1 MTNKELFKQAIAEAK
16 TIREAALVNAK
27 AALEE
32 TLTPHLQS
40 MLASKL
46 EEMAKDEDEIKEEIE
61 EVETFHE
68 ENMEEELNLDEFLA
82 ELELEEG
89 SDEEIDEVTGASG
102 GYDPSN
108 AAGAGLENIIN
119 GIKSLIKKG
128 GPMAKKAYAELEKL
142 GAAAASGMREG
153 MEEIDEMTG
162 ASSGYDPSNAAGAG
176 LENLINS
183 IKALIK
189 KGGPLAKKAYAELEK
204 LGAGAAAGMREGKEE
219 TEEEMEDETS
229 EEEMS
234 VADLSI
240 EDLKDIIK
248 DIVDSEL
255 GAEEGTEDE
264 EEMMDDDAVE
274 LDGTEEESEE
284 SEDEINLEE
293 LLAELDAL
301 DENEATEDVVDEA
314 KKAKKDEKE
323 LDEAIATIETL
334 RNELNEVNLLN
345 AKLLYVNKI
354 FKAKNLSEDNKI
366 KVINAFDKAS
376 TPNEAKLV
384 FEALNESLEAKESS
398 KGMVK
403 EGIIK
408 GFASK
413 PAGNAPS
420 KQIVETNEQISRFQK
435 LAGITKY

>member
-46 EEMAKDEDEIKEEIE
+46 EEMAKDDEDVKEEIE
-61 EVETFHE
+61 EVETFNG

-108 AAGAGLENIIN
+108 AAGAGLENLIN
-119 GIKSLIKKG
+119 GIKS
-128 GPMAKKAYAELEKL
+128 
-142 GAAAASGMREG
+142 
-153 MEEIDEMTG
+153 
-162 ASSGYDPSNAAGAG
+162 
-176 LENLINS
+176 
-183 IKALIK
+183 LIK

-219 TEEEMEDETS
+219 TEEETEDEMS
-229 EEEMS
+229 DEETS

-255 GAEEGTEDE
+255 GAEGAEDE
-264 EEMMDDDAVE
+264 EEMMDGDAVE
-274 LDGTEEESEE
+274 MDGTEEPEM

-323 LDEAIATIETL
+323 LDEAVATIKTL
-334 RNELNEVNLLN
+334 RTELNEVNLLN

-366 KVINAFDKAS
+366 KVINAFDKAT

-384 FEALNESLEAKESS
+384 FEALNESLEAKETS
-398 KGMVK
+398 KSMVK

>member
-46 EEMAKDEDEIKEEIE
+46 EEMAKDEDEVKEEIE
-61 EVETFHE
+61 EVETSHE

-89 SDEEIDEVTGASG
+89 SDEEIDEVTGAS
-102 GYDPSN
+102 
-108 AAGAGLENIIN
+108 
-119 GIKSLIKKG
+119 
-128 GPMAKKAYAELEKL
+128 
-142 GAAAASGMREG
+142 
-153 MEEIDEMTG
+153 
-162 ASSGYDPSNAAGAG
+162 SGYDPSNAAGAG
-176 LENLINS
+176 LENLING
-183 IKALIK
+183 IKSLIK
-189 KGGPLAKKAYAELEK
+189 KGGPMAKKAYAELEK

-219 TEEEMEDETS
+219 TEEETEEETS
-229 EEEMS
+229 EEEVS

-255 GAEEGTEDE
+255 EAEEAEGEE
-264 EEMMDDDAVE
+264 EEMMGDDAVE
-274 LDGTEEESEE
+274 LDGTEEPET

-301 DENEATEDVVDEA
+301 DTNEAAEDVVDEA

-323 LDEAIATIETL
+323 LDEAVATIETL
-334 RNELNEVNLLN
+334 RAELNEVNLLN

-366 KVINAFDKAS
+366 KVINAFDKAT

-384 FEALNESLEAKESS
+384 FEALNETLEAKETS

>member
-1 MTNKELFKQAIAEAK
+1 LFKQAIAEAK

-46 EEMAKDEDEIKEEIE
+46 EEMAKDEDEMKEEIE
-61 EVETFHE
+61 EAAPTYEE
-68 ENMEEELNLDEFLA
+68 EGKENMDEELNLDEFLA

-89 SDEEIDEVTGASG
+89 SDEEINEA
-102 GYDPSN
+102 
-108 AAGAGLENIIN
+108 
-119 GIKSLIKKG
+119 
-128 GPMAKKAYAELEKL
+128 
-142 GAAAASGMREG
+142 
-153 MEEIDEMTG
+153 
-162 ASSGYDPSNAAGAG
+162 
-176 LENLINS
+176 
-183 IKALIK
+183 
-189 KGGPLAKKAYAELEK
+189 
-204 LGAGAAAGMREGKEE
+204 KEE
-219 TEEEMEDETS
+219 EESEESEEPTEDEESEEGEEEEMA
-229 EEEMS
+229 

-240 EDLKDIIK
+240 EDLKNIIK

-255 GAEEGTEDE
+255 EAEEAETEDE
-264 EEMMDDDAVE
+264 ENAEYQANDTGNNEDLVDLEGGA
-274 LDGTEEESEE
+274 G

-301 DENEATEDVVDEA
+301 DEKEA
-314 KKAKKDEKE
+314 KDKDDTMYEAKDEDEKDE
-323 LDEAIATIETL
+323 MKEAIETIEAL
-334 RNELNEVNLLN
+334 RHELNEVNLLN

-354 FKAKNLSEDNKI
+354 FKSKNLSEDNKI

-384 FEALNESLEAKESS
+384 FEALNESLDAKETKSV
-398 KGMVK
+398 VK

-420 KQIVETNEQISRFQK
+420 KQIVEINEHMARMQK

>member
-46 EEMAKDEDEIKEEIE
+46 EEMAKDDDEIKEEIE
-61 EVETFHE
+61 EVETSHE

-89 SDEEIDEVTGASG
+89 SDEEIDEVTGASS

-153 MEEIDEMTG
+153 
-162 ASSGYDPSNAAGAG
+162 
-176 LENLINS
+176 
-183 IKALIK
+183 
-189 KGGPLAKKAYAELEK
+189 
-204 LGAGAAAGMREGKEE
+204 KEE
-219 TEEEMEDETS
+219 TEEETEEMP
-229 EEEMS
+229 EEETS

-255 GAEEGTEDE
+255 EGGEGEAGEE
-264 EEMMDDDAVE
+264 EEMMGDDAVE
-274 LDGTEEESEE
+274 LDGTKGPET

-301 DENEATEDVVDEA
+301 DKNEVDGDAVYEA
-314 KKAKKDEKE
+314 KKVKKDEKE
-323 LDEAIATIETL
+323 LDEAVATIETL
-334 RNELNEVNLLN
+334 RTELNEINLLN

-366 KVINAFDKAS
+366 KVINAFDKAT

-398 KGMVK
+398 KSIVK

-413 PAGNAPS
+413 PAGNSPS
-420 KQIVETNEQISRFQK
+420 KQIVETNDQITRFQK

>member
-46 EEMAKDEDEIKEEIE
+46 EEMAKDDEDVKEEIE
-61 EVETFHE
+61 EVETFNE

-89 SDEEIDEVTGASG
+89 SDEEIDEVTGASS

-153 MEEIDEMTG
+153 
-162 ASSGYDPSNAAGAG
+162 
-176 LENLINS
+176 
-183 IKALIK
+183 
-189 KGGPLAKKAYAELEK
+189 
-204 LGAGAAAGMREGKEE
+204 KEE
-219 TEEEMEDETS
+219 TDGEMEDETS

-234 VADLSI
+234 VADLTI

-255 GAEEGTEDE
+255 DAEGAEGE
-264 EEMMDDDAVE
+264 EEMMDGDAVE
-274 LDGTEEESEE
+274 MDGGEPEM
-284 SEDEINLEE
+284 SEDEIDLEE

-301 DENEATEDVVDEA
+301 DTNEADEDAVYEA

-323 LDEAIATIETL
+323 LDEAVATIETL

-366 KVINAFDKAS
+366 KVINAFDKAT

-384 FEALNESLEAKESS
+384 FEALNESLEAKETS

>member
-46 EEMAKDEDEIKEEIE
+46 EEMAKDEDEVKEEIE

-102 GYDPSN
+102 GYDPSM

-142 GAAAASGMREG
+142 AAASTSKMGPH
-153 MEEIDEMTG
+153 
-162 ASSGYDPSNAAGAG
+162 SGSDFSARN
-176 LENLINS
+176 
-183 IKALIK
+183 
-189 KGGPLAKKAYAELEK
+189 
-204 LGAGAAAGMREGKEE
+204 EGKEE
-219 TEEEMEDETS
+219 TEEETEEMP

-255 GAEEGTEDE
+255 EGGEGEAEGE
-264 EEMMDDDAVE
+264 EEMMGDDEVEVDAE
-274 LDGTEEESEE
+274 PEMA
-284 SEDEINLEE
+284 EDEINLEE

-301 DENEATEDVVDEA
+301 DTNEAAEDVVDEA

-323 LDEAIATIETL
+323 LDEAVATIETL
-334 RNELNEVNLLN
+334 RAELNEVNLLN

-366 KVINAFDKAS
+366 KVINAFDKAT

-384 FEALNESLEAKESS
+384 FEALNESLEAKETS
-398 KGMVK
+398 KSMVK

>member
-61 EVETFHE
+61 EVETSHE
-68 ENMEEELNLDEFLA
+68 ESMEEELNLDEFLA

-89 SDEEIDEVTGASG
+89 SDEEIDEVTGAS
-102 GYDPSN
+102 
-108 AAGAGLENIIN
+108 
-119 GIKSLIKKG
+119 
-128 GPMAKKAYAELEKL
+128 
-142 GAAAASGMREG
+142 
-153 MEEIDEMTG
+153 
-162 ASSGYDPSNAAGAG
+162 SGYDPSNAAGAG
-176 LENLINS
+176 LENLING
-183 IKALIK
+183 IKSLIK

-219 TEEEMEDETS
+219 TEEETEDETS
-229 EEEMS
+229 EEETS

-255 GAEEGTEDE
+255 GAEGAEDV
-264 EEMMDDDAVE
+264 EEMMGDDAVE
-274 LDGTEEESEE
+274 LDGTEEEVES

-323 LDEAIATIETL
+323 LDEAVATIETL

>member
-46 EEMAKDEDEIKEEIE
+46 EEMAKDDDEIKEEIE
-61 EVETFHE
+61 EVETFNE

-89 SDEEIDEVTGASG
+89 SDEEIDEVTGASS

-153 MEEIDEMTG
+153 
-162 ASSGYDPSNAAGAG
+162 
-176 LENLINS
+176 
-183 IKALIK
+183 
-189 KGGPLAKKAYAELEK
+189 
-204 LGAGAAAGMREGKEE
+204 KEE
-219 TEEEMEDETS
+219 TDGEMEDETS

-234 VADLSI
+234 VADLTI

-255 GAEEGTEDE
+255 DAEGAEGE

-274 LDGTEEESEE
+274 MDGGEPEM
-284 SEDEINLEE
+284 SEDEIDLEE

-301 DENEATEDVVDEA
+301 DTNEADEDAVYEA

-323 LDEAIATIETL
+323 LDEAVATIETL

-366 KVINAFDKAS
+366 KVINAFDKAT

-384 FEALNESLEAKESS
+384 FEALNESLEAKETS

>member
-61 EVETFHE
+61 EVETSHE

-102 GYDPSN
+102 GYDPSR

-153 MEEIDEMTG
+153 
-162 ASSGYDPSNAAGAG
+162 
-176 LENLINS
+176 
-183 IKALIK
+183 
-189 KGGPLAKKAYAELEK
+189 
-204 LGAGAAAGMREGKEE
+204 KEE
-219 TEEEMEDETS
+219 TEEETEEMP
-229 EEEMS
+229 EEETS

-255 GAEEGTEDE
+255 EGGEGEAGEE
-264 EEMMDDDAVE
+264 EEMMGDDAVE
-274 LDGTEEESEE
+274 LDGTEEPET

-301 DENEATEDVVDEA
+301 DTNEAAEDVVDEA

-323 LDEAIATIETL
+323 LDEAIATIKTL
-334 RNELNEVNLLN
+334 RTELNEVNLLN

-366 KVINAFDKAS
+366 KVINAFDKAT

-384 FEALNESLEAKESS
+384 FEALNESLEAKETS

>member
-61 EVETFHE
+61 EVETSHE

-102 GYDPSN
+102 GYDPSM

-153 MEEIDEMTG
+153 
-162 ASSGYDPSNAAGAG
+162 
-176 LENLINS
+176 
-183 IKALIK
+183 
-189 KGGPLAKKAYAELEK
+189 
-204 LGAGAAAGMREGKEE
+204 KEE
-219 TEEEMEDETS
+219 TEEETEEMP
-229 EEEMS
+229 EEETS

-255 GAEEGTEDE
+255 EGGEGEAGEE
-264 EEMMDDDAVE
+264 EEMMGDDAVE
-274 LDGTEEESEE
+274 LDGTEEPET

-301 DENEATEDVVDEA
+301 DTNEAAEDVVDEA

-323 LDEAIATIETL
+323 LDEAIATIKTL
-334 RNELNEVNLLN
+334 RTELNEVNLLN

-366 KVINAFDKAS
+366 KVINAFDKAT

-384 FEALNESLEAKESS
+384 FEALNESLEAKETS

>member
-61 EVETFHE
+61 EVETSHE

-89 SDEEIDEVTGASG
+89 SDEEIDEVTGAS
-102 GYDPSN
+102 
-108 AAGAGLENIIN
+108 
-119 GIKSLIKKG
+119 
-128 GPMAKKAYAELEKL
+128 
-142 GAAAASGMREG
+142 
-153 MEEIDEMTG
+153 
-162 ASSGYDPSNAAGAG
+162 SGYDPSNAAGAG
-176 LENLINS
+176 LENLING
-183 IKALIK
+183 IKSLIK

-219 TEEEMEDETS
+219 TEEETEEETS

-255 GAEEGTEDE
+255 GAEEGAEDE

-274 LDGTEEESEE
+274 LDGTEEEVET

-314 KKAKKDEKE
+314 KKVKKDEKE
-323 LDEAIATIETL
+323 LDEAVATIETL

-384 FEALNESLEAKESS
+384 FEALNESLEAKETS

>member
-46 EEMAKDEDEIKEEIE
+46 EEMAKDDDEIKEEIE
-61 EVETFHE
+61 EVETSHE

-128 GPMAKKAYAELEKL
+128 GPLAKKAYAELEKL
-142 GAAAASGMREG
+142 GAGAAAGMREG

-189 KGGPLAKKAYAELEK
+189 KGGPMAKKAYAELEK
-204 LGAGAAAGMREGKEE
+204 LGAGAAAGMREGNEE
-219 TEEEMEDETS
+219 TEEEMEDEES
-229 EEEMS
+229 EESMS

-255 GAEEGTEDE
+255 GAEGAED

-274 LDGTEEESEE
+274 LDGEEEPETSE
-284 SEDEINLEE
+284 EDEINLEE

-301 DENEATEDVVDEA
+301 DKDEVDEDAMYEA
-314 KKAKKDEKE
+314 KKVKKDEKE

-334 RNELNEVNLLN
+334 RTELNEINLLN

-366 KVINAFDKAS
+366 KVINAFDRAT

-398 KGMVK
+398 KSIVK

-413 PAGNAPS
+413 PAGNSPS
-420 KQIVETNEQISRFQK
+420 KQIVETNDQISRFQK

>member
-46 EEMAKDEDEIKEEIE
+46 EEMAKDEDEEPIAETQDADANENGEKIEEEISLDE
-61 EVETFHE
+61 EF
-68 ENMEEELNLDEFLA
+68 NLDEFLA

-89 SDEEIDEVTGASG
+89 SEDEINEAKEDEESE
-102 GYDPSN
+102 
-108 AAGAGLENIIN
+108 
-119 GIKSLIKKG
+119 
-128 GPMAKKAYAELEKL
+128 
-142 GAAAASGMREG
+142 
-153 MEEIDEMTG
+153 
-162 ASSGYDPSNAAGAG
+162 
-176 LENLINS
+176 
-183 IKALIK
+183 
-189 KGGPLAKKAYAELEK
+189 
-204 LGAGAAAGMREGKEE
+204 EE
-219 TEEEMEDETS
+219 TEEEPTEDEESKEGES
-229 EEEMS
+229 EETS

-255 GAEEGTEDE
+255 EAEEAETEEDE
-264 EEMMDDDAVE
+264 NAEEIDINDAGNGDDSMGMDGA
-274 LDGTEEESEE
+274 G

-301 DENEATEDVVDEA
+301 DEEKSEEDENMQYEA

-334 RNELNEVNLLN
+334 RTELNEVNLLN

-366 KVINAFDKAS
+366 KVINAFDKAT

-420 KQIVETNEQISRFQK
+420 KQIVEINEHMARMQK

>member
-46 EEMAKDEDEIKEEIE
+46 EEMAKDDEGKEEID
-61 EVETFHE
+61 EVETSYE

-153 MEEIDEMTG
+153 
-162 ASSGYDPSNAAGAG
+162 
-176 LENLINS
+176 
-183 IKALIK
+183 
-189 KGGPLAKKAYAELEK
+189 
-204 LGAGAAAGMREGKEE
+204 KEE
-219 TEEEMEDETS
+219 TEEETEEMP
-229 EEEMS
+229 EEETS
-234 VADLSI
+234 VADLTI

-255 GAEEGTEDE
+255 EGGEGEAGEE
-264 EEMMDDDAVE
+264 EEMMGDDAVE
-274 LDGTEEESEE
+274 LDGTEEPET

-301 DENEATEDVVDEA
+301 DTNEATEDVVGEA

-323 LDEAIATIETL
+323 LDEAVATIKTL
-334 RNELNEVNLLN
+334 RTELNEVNLLN

-366 KVINAFDKAS
+366 KVINAFDKAT

-398 KGMVK
+398 KSMVK

>member
-46 EEMAKDEDEIKEEIE
+46 EEMAKDDEDVKEEIE
-61 EVETFHE
+61 EVETFNE

-119 GIKSLIKKG
+119 GIKS
-128 GPMAKKAYAELEKL
+128 
-142 GAAAASGMREG
+142 
-153 MEEIDEMTG
+153 
-162 ASSGYDPSNAAGAG
+162 
-176 LENLINS
+176 
-183 IKALIK
+183 LIK

-255 GAEEGTEDE
+255 GAEGAED

-274 LDGTEEESEE
+274 LDGTEEPEM

-323 LDEAIATIETL
+323 LDEAVATIKTL

-384 FEALNESLEAKESS
+384 FEALNESLEAKETS

-413 PAGNAPS
+413 PAGNSPS

>member
-46 EEMAKDEDEIKEEIE
+46 EEMAKDDEDVKEEIE
-61 EVETFHE
+61 EVAPSYE

-89 SDEEIDEVTGASG
+89 SDEEIDEVTGASS

-153 MEEIDEMTG
+153 
-162 ASSGYDPSNAAGAG
+162 
-176 LENLINS
+176 
-183 IKALIK
+183 
-189 KGGPLAKKAYAELEK
+189 
-204 LGAGAAAGMREGKEE
+204 KEE
-219 TEEEMEDETS
+219 TDGEMEDETS

-234 VADLSI
+234 VADLTI

-255 GAEEGTEDE
+255 DAEGAEGE
-264 EEMMDDDAVE
+264 EEMIDDDAVE
-274 LDGTEEESEE
+274 MDGGEPEM

-301 DENEATEDVVDEA
+301 DTNEADEDAVYEA

-323 LDEAIATIETL
+323 LDEAVATIKTL

-366 KVINAFDKAS
+366 KVINAFDRAT

-420 KQIVETNEQISRFQK
+420 KQIVETNDQISRFQK

>member
-46 EEMAKDEDEIKEEIE
+46 EEMAKDDEDVKEEIE
-61 EVETFHE
+61 EVAPSYG

-89 SDEEIDEVTGASG
+89 SDEEIDEVTGASS

-153 MEEIDEMTG
+153 
-162 ASSGYDPSNAAGAG
+162 
-176 LENLINS
+176 
-183 IKALIK
+183 
-189 KGGPLAKKAYAELEK
+189 
-204 LGAGAAAGMREGKEE
+204 KEE

-229 EEEMS
+229 EEETS

-255 GAEEGTEDE
+255 GAEGAEDE
-264 EEMMDDDAVE
+264 EEMMDGDAVE
-274 LDGTEEESEE
+274 MDSTEEPEM

-301 DENEATEDVVDEA
+301 DTNEADEDAVYEA

-323 LDEAIATIETL
+323 LDEAVATIKTL
-334 RNELNEVNLLN
+334 RTELNEVNLLN

-366 KVINAFDKAS
+366 KVINAFDKAT

-384 FEALNESLEAKESS
+384 FEALNESLEAKETS
-398 KGMVK
+398 KSMVK

>member
-1 MTNKELFKQAIAEAK
+1 
-16 TIREAALVNAK
+16 
-27 AALEE
+27 
-32 TLTPHLQS
+32 
-40 MLASKL
+40 
-46 EEMAKDEDEIKEEIE
+46 MAKDEDEIKEEIE
-61 EVETFHE
+61 EVETFNE

-89 SDEEIDEVTGASG
+89 SDEEIDEVTGAS
-102 GYDPSN
+102 
-108 AAGAGLENIIN
+108 
-119 GIKSLIKKG
+119 
-128 GPMAKKAYAELEKL
+128 
-142 GAAAASGMREG
+142 
-153 MEEIDEMTG
+153 
-162 ASSGYDPSNAAGAG
+162 SGYDPSNAAGAG
-176 LENLINS
+176 LENLING
-183 IKALIK
+183 IKSLIK

-229 EEEMS
+229 EEETS

-255 GAEEGTEDE
+255 GAEGAEDE
-264 EEMMDDDAVE
+264 EEMMGDDAVE
-274 LDGTEEESEE
+274 LDGTEEETEA

-323 LDEAIATIETL
+323 LDEAVATIKTL

-384 FEALNESLEAKESS
+384 FEALNESLEAKETS

>member
-46 EEMAKDEDEIKEEIE
+46 EEMAKDDDEIKEEIE
-61 EVETFHE
+61 EVETSHE

-128 GPMAKKAYAELEKL
+128 GPLAKKAYAELEKL
-142 GAAAASGMREG
+142 GAGAAAGMREG

-189 KGGPLAKKAYAELEK
+189 KGGPMAKKAYAELEK
-204 LGAGAAAGMREGKEE
+204 LGAGAAAGMREGNEE
-219 TEEEMEDETS
+219 TEEEMEDEES
-229 EEEMS
+229 EESMS

-255 GAEEGTEDE
+255 GAEGAED

-274 LDGTEEESEE
+274 LDGEEEPETSE
-284 SEDEINLEE
+284 EDEINLEE

-301 DENEATEDVVDEA
+301 DKNEVDEDAVYEA
-314 KKAKKDEKE
+314 KKVKKDEKE

-334 RNELNEVNLLN
+334 RTELNEINLLN

-366 KVINAFDKAS
+366 KVINAFDRAT

-398 KGMVK
+398 KSIVK

-413 PAGNAPS
+413 PAGNSPS
-420 KQIVETNEQISRFQK
+420 KQIVETNDQISRFQK

>member
-46 EEMAKDEDEIKEEIE
+46 EEMAKDEDEVKEEIE
-61 EVETFHE
+61 EVAPSYE

-89 SDEEIDEVTGASG
+89 SEEDINEADEV
-102 GYDPSN
+102 
-108 AAGAGLENIIN
+108 
-119 GIKSLIKKG
+119 
-128 GPMAKKAYAELEKL
+128 
-142 GAAAASGMREG
+142 
-153 MEEIDEMTG
+153 DEVTG

-176 LENLINS
+176 LENLING
-183 IKALIK
+183 IKSLIK
-189 KGGPLAKKAYAELEK
+189 KGGPIAKKAYAELEK

-219 TEEEMEDETS
+219 TEEETEEETS
-229 EEEMS
+229 EEEVS

-255 GAEEGTEDE
+255 EGGEGEAGEE
-264 EEMMDDDAVE
+264 EEMMGDDAVE
-274 LDGTEEESEE
+274 LDGTEEPET

-301 DENEATEDVVDEA
+301 DTNEAAEDVVDEA

-323 LDEAIATIETL
+323 LDEAVATIETL
-334 RNELNEVNLLN
+334 RAELNEVNLLN

-366 KVINAFDKAS
+366 KVINAFDKAT

-384 FEALNESLEAKESS
+384 FEALNESLEAKETS

>member
-61 EVETFHE
+61 EVETSHE

-219 TEEEMEDETS
+219 TEEEIEDEES
-229 EEEMS
+229 EESMS

-255 GAEEGTEDE
+255 GAEGAED

-274 LDGTEEESEE
+274 LDGEEEPET

-301 DENEATEDVVDEA
+301 DKNEVDEDAVYEA
-314 KKAKKDEKE
+314 KKVKKDEKE
-323 LDEAIATIETL
+323 LDEAIATIKTL
-334 RNELNEVNLLN
+334 RTELNEINLLN

-366 KVINAFDKAS
+366 KVINAFDRAT

-398 KGMVK
+398 KSIVK

-420 KQIVETNEQISRFQK
+420 KQIVETNDQISRFQK

>member
-46 EEMAKDEDEIKEEIE
+46 EEMAKDDDEIKEEIE
-61 EVETFHE
+61 EVETFNE

-89 SDEEIDEVTGASG
+89 SDEEIDEVTGASS

-153 MEEIDEMTG
+153 
-162 ASSGYDPSNAAGAG
+162 
-176 LENLINS
+176 
-183 IKALIK
+183 
-189 KGGPLAKKAYAELEK
+189 
-204 LGAGAAAGMREGKEE
+204 KEE

-229 EEEMS
+229 EEETS

-255 GAEEGTEDE
+255 GAEGAEDE

-274 LDGTEEESEE
+274 MDGGEPEM

-301 DENEATEDVVDEA
+301 DTNEADEDAVYEA

-323 LDEAIATIETL
+323 LDEAVATIKTL

-366 KVINAFDKAS
+366 KVINAFDKAT

-384 FEALNESLEAKESS
+384 FEALNESLEAKETS
-398 KGMVK
+398 KSMVK

>member
-61 EVETFHE
+61 EVVAE
-68 ENMEEELNLDEFLA
+68 EGTTEIMDEELNLDEFLA

-89 SDEEIDEVTGASG
+89 SDEEINEAKEEEESEEPTEDEES
-102 GYDPSN
+102 
-108 AAGAGLENIIN
+108 E
-119 GIKSLIKKG
+119 
-128 GPMAKKAYAELEKL
+128 
-142 GAAAASGMREG
+142 EG
-153 MEEIDEMTG
+153 E
-162 ASSGYDPSNAAGAG
+162 
-176 LENLINS
+176 
-183 IKALIK
+183 
-189 KGGPLAKKAYAELEK
+189 
-204 LGAGAAAGMREGKEE
+204 EE
-219 TEEEMEDETS
+219 TEDEDV
-229 EEEMS
+229 S

-240 EDLKDIIK
+240 EDLKNIIK
-248 DIVDSEL
+248 DIVDTEL
-255 GAEEGTEDE
+255 EAEEAETAGDENAEDAMDMGD
-264 EEMMDDDAVE
+264 EMAPE
-274 LDGTEEESEE
+274 AGA
-284 SEDEINLEE
+284 EDEINLEE

-301 DENEATEDVVDEA
+301 DEKEA
-314 KKAKKDEKE
+314 KEDEDMKYEAKDEDEKDE
-323 LDEAIATIETL
+323 MKEAIETIEAL
-334 RNELNEVNLLN
+334 RHELNEVNLLN

-354 FKAKNLSEDNKI
+354 FKSKNLSEDNKI

-384 FEALNESLEAKESS
+384 FEALNESLDAKETKSV
-398 KGMVK
+398 VK

-420 KQIVETNEQISRFQK
+420 KQIVEINEHMARMQK

>member
-61 EVETFHE
+61 EVETSHE

-119 GIKSLIKKG
+119 GIKSLIKMG
-128 GPMAKKAYAELEKL
+128 GPMVKKAYAELEKL

-219 TEEEMEDETS
+219 TEEEIEDEES
-229 EEEMS
+229 EESMS

-255 GAEEGTEDE
+255 GAEGAED

-274 LDGTEEESEE
+274 LDGEEEPET

-301 DENEATEDVVDEA
+301 DKNEVDEDAVYEA
-314 KKAKKDEKE
+314 KKVKKDEKE
-323 LDEAIATIETL
+323 LDEAIATIKTL
-334 RNELNEVNLLN
+334 RTELNEINLLN

-366 KVINAFDKAS
+366 KVINAFDRAT

-398 KGMVK
+398 KSIVK

-420 KQIVETNEQISRFQK
+420 KQIVETNDQISRFQK

>member
-46 EEMAKDEDEIKEEIE
+46 EEMAKDDDEIKEEID
-61 EVETFHE
+61 EVAPSYD

-102 GYDPSN
+102 GYDPSM

-128 GPMAKKAYAELEKL
+128 GP
-142 GAAAASGMREG
+142 
-153 MEEIDEMTG
+153 I
-162 ASSGYDPSNAAGAG
+162 
-176 LENLINS
+176 
-183 IKALIK
+183 
-189 KGGPLAKKAYAELEK
+189 AKKAYAELEK

-219 TEEEMEDETS
+219 NEEETEDEES
-229 EEEMS
+229 EESMS
-234 VADLSI
+234 ISDLTI

-255 GAEEGTEDE
+255 SAEGTEDE
-264 EEMMDDDAVE
+264 EEMMGDDEVE
-274 LDGTEEESEE
+274 MDGDEPETT
-284 SEDEINLEE
+284 EDEINLEE

-301 DENEATEDVVDEA
+301 DTNEAAEDVVDEA

-323 LDEAIATIETL
+323 LDEAVATIETL
-334 RNELNEVNLLN
+334 RAELNEVNLLN

-366 KVINAFDKAS
+366 KVINAFDKAT

-384 FEALNESLEAKESS
+384 FEALNESLEAKETS
-398 KGMVK
+398 KSIVK

-413 PAGNAPS
+413 PAGNSPS

>member
-46 EEMAKDEDEIKEEIE
+46 EEMAKDEDEEEKKIKEAAPSYE
-61 EVETFHE
+61 EEGKET
-68 ENMEEELNLDEFLA
+68 MDEELNLDEFLA

-89 SDEEIDEVTGASG
+89 SDDEINEAKEE
-102 GYDPSN
+102 
-108 AAGAGLENIIN
+108 
-119 GIKSLIKKG
+119 
-128 GPMAKKAYAELEKL
+128 
-142 GAAAASGMREG
+142 
-153 MEEIDEMTG
+153 EE
-162 ASSGYDPSNAAGAG
+162 S
-176 LENLINS
+176 
-183 IKALIK
+183 
-189 KGGPLAKKAYAELEK
+189 
-204 LGAGAAAGMREGKEE
+204 EE
-219 TEEEMEDETS
+219 TEEEPTEDEESEEGEES
-229 EEEMS
+229 EEETS

-255 GAEEGTEDE
+255 EAEEAETEEDE
-264 EEMMDDDAVE
+264 NAEDVDMNDVGNNDDSID
-274 LDGTEEESEE
+274 LDGAG

-301 DENEATEDVVDEA
+301 DEEKSEEDENIKYEA
-314 KKAKKDEKE
+314 KKAKKDGEE
-323 LDEAIATIETL
+323 LDEAITTIETL

-366 KVINAFDKAS
+366 KVINAFDKAT

-398 KGMVK
+398 KSIVK

>member
-46 EEMAKDEDEIKEEIE
+46 EEMAKDDEDVKEEIE
-61 EVETFHE
+61 EVETFNE

-89 SDEEIDEVTGASG
+89 SDEEIDEVTGASS

-153 MEEIDEMTG
+153 
-162 ASSGYDPSNAAGAG
+162 
-176 LENLINS
+176 
-183 IKALIK
+183 
-189 KGGPLAKKAYAELEK
+189 
-204 LGAGAAAGMREGKEE
+204 KEE
-219 TEEEMEDETS
+219 TDGEMEDETS

-234 VADLSI
+234 VADLTI

-255 GAEEGTEDE
+255 DAEGAEGE

-274 LDGTEEESEE
+274 MDGGEPEM
-284 SEDEINLEE
+284 SEDEIDLEE

-301 DENEATEDVVDEA
+301 DTNEADEDAVYEA

-323 LDEAIATIETL
+323 LDEAVATIETL

-366 KVINAFDKAS
+366 KVINAFDKAT

-384 FEALNESLEAKESS
+384 FEALNESLEAKETS

>member
-16 TIREAALVNAK
+16 TIREVALVNAK

-46 EEMAKDEDEIKEEIE
+46 EEMAKDEDEVKEEIE
-61 EVETFHE
+61 ESAAVIGEE
-68 ENMEEELNLDEFLA
+68 ENMDEELNLDEFLA

-89 SDEEIDEVTGASG
+89 SEEDINEAKGDDEA
-102 GYDPSN
+102 
-108 AAGAGLENIIN
+108 
-119 GIKSLIKKG
+119 
-128 GPMAKKAYAELEKL
+128 
-142 GAAAASGMREG
+142 
-153 MEEIDEMTG
+153 
-162 ASSGYDPSNAAGAG
+162 
-176 LENLINS
+176 
-183 IKALIK
+183 
-189 KGGPLAKKAYAELEK
+189 
-204 LGAGAAAGMREGKEE
+204 EE
-219 TEEEMEDETS
+219 TEEPTEDEES
-229 EEEMS
+229 EEGAEGEEGEEEEVA

-240 EDLKDIIK
+240 EDLKSIIK

-255 GAEEGTEDE
+255 EAEEAEGEDE
-264 EEMMDDDAVE
+264 EGMEMADEDSIE
-274 LDGTEEESEE
+274 LDGAG

-293 LLAELDAL
+293 LLAELDEL
-301 DENEATEDVVDEA
+301 DKADNAGADLEETKDADEDD
-314 KKAKKDEKE
+314 KDEMK
-323 LDEAIATIETL
+323 EAIATIETL
-334 RNELNEVNLLN
+334 RAELNEVNLLN

-354 FKAKNLSEDNKI
+354 FKAKNLSEDHKI
-366 KVINAFDKAS
+366 KVINAFDKAT

-384 FEALNESLEAKESS
+384 FEALNESLAAKEV
-398 KGMVK
+398 KNVVK

-420 KQIVETNEQISRFQK
+420 KQIVEVNEHMARMQK

>member
-46 EEMAKDEDEIKEEIE
+46 EEMAKDEDEIKEEID
-61 EVETFHE
+61 EVAPSYD

-102 GYDPSN
+102 GYDPSM

-162 ASSGYDPSNAAGAG
+162 ANSGYDPSNAAGAG

-189 KGGPLAKKAYAELEK
+189 KGGPIAKKAYAELEK

-219 TEEEMEDETS
+219 NEEETEDEES
-229 EEEMS
+229 EESMS
-234 VADLSI
+234 ISDLTI

-255 GAEEGTEDE
+255 SAEGTEDE
-264 EEMMDDDAVE
+264 EEMMGDDEVE
-274 LDGTEEESEE
+274 MDGDEPETT
-284 SEDEINLEE
+284 EDEINLEE

-301 DENEATEDVVDEA
+301 DTNEAAEDVVDEA

-323 LDEAIATIETL
+323 LDEAVATIETL
-334 RNELNEVNLLN
+334 RAELNEVNLLN

-366 KVINAFDKAS
+366 KVINAFDKAT

-384 FEALNESLEAKESS
+384 FEALNESLEAKETS
-398 KGMVK
+398 KSMVK

>member
-61 EVETFHE
+61 EVETSHE

-102 GYDPSN
+102 GYDPSR

-153 MEEIDEMTG
+153 
-162 ASSGYDPSNAAGAG
+162 
-176 LENLINS
+176 
-183 IKALIK
+183 
-189 KGGPLAKKAYAELEK
+189 
-204 LGAGAAAGMREGKEE
+204 KEE
-219 TEEEMEDETS
+219 TEEETEEMP
-229 EEEMS
+229 EEETS

-255 GAEEGTEDE
+255 EGGEGEAGE
-264 EEMMDDDAVE
+264 EEMMGDDAVE
-274 LDGTEEESEE
+274 LDGTEEPET

-301 DENEATEDVVDEA
+301 DTNEAAEDVVDEA

-323 LDEAIATIETL
+323 LDEAIATIKTL
-334 RNELNEVNLLN
+334 RTELNEVNLLN

-366 KVINAFDKAS
+366 KVINAFDKAT

-384 FEALNESLEAKESS
+384 FEALNESLEAKETS

>member
-61 EVETFHE
+61 EVETSHE

-153 MEEIDEMTG
+153 KEEIDEMTG

-219 TEEEMEDETS
+219 TEEEIEDEES
-229 EEEMS
+229 MS

-255 GAEEGTEDE
+255 GAEGAED

-274 LDGTEEESEE
+274 LDGEEEPET

-301 DENEATEDVVDEA
+301 DKNEVDEDAVYEA
-314 KKAKKDEKE
+314 KKVKKDEKE
-323 LDEAIATIETL
+323 LDEAIATIKTL
-334 RNELNEVNLLN
+334 RTELNEINLLN

-366 KVINAFDKAS
+366 KVINAFDRAT

-398 KGMVK
+398 KSIVK

-420 KQIVETNEQISRFQK
+420 KQIVETNDQISRFQK

>member
-46 EEMAKDEDEIKEEIE
+46 EEMAKDDEDVKEEIE
-61 EVETFHE
+61 EVETFNE

-153 MEEIDEMTG
+153 
-162 ASSGYDPSNAAGAG
+162 
-176 LENLINS
+176 
-183 IKALIK
+183 
-189 KGGPLAKKAYAELEK
+189 
-204 LGAGAAAGMREGKEE
+204 KEE

-255 GAEEGTEDE
+255 GAEGAEDE
-264 EEMMDDDAVE
+264 EEMMDGDAVE
-274 LDGTEEESEE
+274 MDGTEEPEM

-323 LDEAIATIETL
+323 LDEAVATIKTL

-384 FEALNESLEAKESS
+384 FEALNESLEAKETS

-413 PAGNAPS
+413 PAGNSPS

>member
-61 EVETFHE
+61 EVETFNE

-102 GYDPSN
+102 GYDPSM

-153 MEEIDEMTG
+153 
-162 ASSGYDPSNAAGAG
+162 
-176 LENLINS
+176 
-183 IKALIK
+183 
-189 KGGPLAKKAYAELEK
+189 
-204 LGAGAAAGMREGKEE
+204 KEE
-219 TEEEMEDETS
+219 TEEETEEMP
-229 EEEMS
+229 EEETS
-234 VADLSI
+234 VADLTI

-255 GAEEGTEDE
+255 GAEGAEDE
-264 EEMMDDDAVE
+264 EEMMGDDAVE
-274 LDGTEEESEE
+274 LDGTEEPETT
-284 SEDEINLEE
+284 EDEINLEE

-301 DENEATEDVVDEA
+301 DTNEANEDVVDEA

-323 LDEAIATIETL
+323 LDEAVATIKTL

>member
-46 EEMAKDEDEIKEEIE
+46 EEMAKDEDEEPMKEMQDADTEKGEELKEEEISLDE
-61 EVETFHE
+61 EF
-68 ENMEEELNLDEFLA
+68 NLDEFLA

-89 SDEEIDEVTGASG
+89 SEDE
-102 GYDPSN
+102 
-108 AAGAGLENIIN
+108 IN
-119 GIKSLIKKG
+119 E
-128 GPMAKKAYAELEKL
+128 AK
-142 GAAAASGMREG
+142 
-153 MEEIDEMTG
+153 EEEE
-162 ASSGYDPSNAAGAG
+162 S
-176 LENLINS
+176 E
-183 IKALIK
+183 
-189 KGGPLAKKAYAELEK
+189 
-204 LGAGAAAGMREGKEE
+204 EE
-219 TEEEMEDETS
+219 TEEEPTEDEES
-229 EEEMS
+229 EEGEEEEMS

-255 GAEEGTEDE
+255 DAEE
-264 EEMMDDDAVE
+264 A
-274 LDGTEEESEE
+274 GTEEENGEE
-284 SEDEINLEE
+284 IEMNDAGNSDDSIGMDDAGSEDEINLEE

-301 DENEATEDVVDEA
+301 DEKEEDENMQYEA

-366 KVINAFDKAS
+366 KVINAFDKAT

-398 KGMVK
+398 KSIVK

-420 KQIVETNEQISRFQK
+420 KQIVEINEHMARMQK

>member
-46 EEMAKDEDEIKEEIE
+46 EEMAKDDDEIKEEIE
-61 EVETFHE
+61 EVETSHE

-89 SDEEIDEVTGASG
+89 SDEEIDEVTGASS

-153 MEEIDEMTG
+153 
-162 ASSGYDPSNAAGAG
+162 
-176 LENLINS
+176 
-183 IKALIK
+183 
-189 KGGPLAKKAYAELEK
+189 
-204 LGAGAAAGMREGKEE
+204 KEE
-219 TEEEMEDETS
+219 TEEETEEETS
-229 EEEMS
+229 EEATS

-255 GAEEGTEDE
+255 GAEGAEDE
-264 EEMMDDDAVE
+264 EMMGDDAVE
-274 LDGTEEESEE
+274 LDGTEEPET

-301 DENEATEDVVDEA
+301 DKNEVDGDAVYEA
-314 KKAKKDEKE
+314 KKVKKDEKE
-323 LDEAIATIETL
+323 LDEAVATIETL
-334 RNELNEVNLLN
+334 RTELNEINLLN

-366 KVINAFDKAS
+366 KVINAFDKAT

-398 KGMVK
+398 KSIVK

-413 PAGNAPS
+413 PAGNSPS
-420 KQIVETNEQISRFQK
+420 KQIVETNDQITRFQK

>member
-46 EEMAKDEDEIKEEIE
+46 EEMAKDDEGKEEID
-61 EVETFHE
+61 EVAPSYE

-102 GYDPSN
+102 GYDPSM

-153 MEEIDEMTG
+153 
-162 ASSGYDPSNAAGAG
+162 
-176 LENLINS
+176 
-183 IKALIK
+183 
-189 KGGPLAKKAYAELEK
+189 
-204 LGAGAAAGMREGKEE
+204 KEE
-219 TEEEMEDETS
+219 TEEETEEMP
-229 EEEMS
+229 EEETS

-255 GAEEGTEDE
+255 EGGEAEGE
-264 EEMMDDDAVE
+264 EEMMGDDEVE
-274 LDGTEEESEE
+274 MDGAEPEMA
-284 SEDEINLEE
+284 EDEINLEE

-301 DENEATEDVVDEA
+301 DTNEATEDVVDEA

-323 LDEAIATIETL
+323 LDEAVATIKTL

-366 KVINAFDKAS
+366 KVINAFDKAT

-384 FEALNESLEAKESS
+384 FEALNESLEAKETS

-413 PAGNAPS
+413 PAGNSPS

>member
-61 EVETFHE
+61 EVETFNE

-89 SDEEIDEVTGASG
+89 SDEEIDEVTGAS
-102 GYDPSN
+102 
-108 AAGAGLENIIN
+108 
-119 GIKSLIKKG
+119 
-128 GPMAKKAYAELEKL
+128 
-142 GAAAASGMREG
+142 
-153 MEEIDEMTG
+153 
-162 ASSGYDPSNAAGAG
+162 SGYDPSNAAGAG
-176 LENLINS
+176 LENLING
-183 IKALIK
+183 IKSLIK
-189 KGGPLAKKAYAELEK
+189 KGGPLAKKAYVELEK

-219 TEEEMEDETS
+219 TEEETEEETS

-255 GAEEGTEDE
+255 GAGEGTEDE

-274 LDGTEEESEE
+274 LDGTEEEVES

-366 KVINAFDKAS
+366 KVINAFDKAT

>member
-46 EEMAKDEDEIKEEIE
+46 EEMAKDEDEEPMKEMQDADTEKGEELKEEEISLDE
-61 EVETFHE
+61 EF
-68 ENMEEELNLDEFLA
+68 NLDEFLA

-89 SDEEIDEVTGASG
+89 SDDEINEAKEE
-102 GYDPSN
+102 
-108 AAGAGLENIIN
+108 
-119 GIKSLIKKG
+119 
-128 GPMAKKAYAELEKL
+128 
-142 GAAAASGMREG
+142 
-153 MEEIDEMTG
+153 EESE
-162 ASSGYDPSNAAGAG
+162 
-176 LENLINS
+176 
-183 IKALIK
+183 
-189 KGGPLAKKAYAELEK
+189 
-204 LGAGAAAGMREGKEE
+204 EE
-219 TEEEMEDETS
+219 TEEEPTEDEES
-229 EEEMS
+229 EEGEEEEMS

-255 GAEEGTEDE
+255 DAEE
-264 EEMMDDDAVE
+264 A
-274 LDGTEEESEE
+274 GTEEENGEE
-284 SEDEINLEE
+284 MEMNDAGNSDDSIGMDDAGSEDEINLEE

-301 DENEATEDVVDEA
+301 DEKEEDENMQYEA

-366 KVINAFDKAS
+366 KVINAFDKAT

-398 KGMVK
+398 KSIVK

-420 KQIVETNEQISRFQK
+420 KQIVEINEHMARMQK

>member
-61 EVETFHE
+61 EVETSHE

-102 GYDPSN
+102 GYDPSR

-153 MEEIDEMTG
+153 
-162 ASSGYDPSNAAGAG
+162 
-176 LENLINS
+176 
-183 IKALIK
+183 
-189 KGGPLAKKAYAELEK
+189 
-204 LGAGAAAGMREGKEE
+204 KEE
-219 TEEEMEDETS
+219 TEEETEEMP
-229 EEEMS
+229 EEETS

-255 GAEEGTEDE
+255 EGGEGEAGE
-264 EEMMDDDAVE
+264 EEMMGDDAVE
-274 LDGTEEESEE
+274 LDGTEEPET

-334 RNELNEVNLLN
+334 RTELNEVNLLN

-366 KVINAFDKAS
+366 KVINAFDKAT

-384 FEALNESLEAKESS
+384 FEALNESLEAKETS
-398 KGMVK
+398 KSMVK